1 MENRAQF
8 IMRRNA
14 DGGAYFVRFVGYS
27 YCDAAG
33 EYGAVYNDVR
43 RARSTMA
50 DLNFEADAD
59 LYQLCAVYSDNSVR
73 VLA

>member
-1 MENRAQF
+1 MEQKAQF
-8 IMRRNA
+8 IMRRNV

-33 EYGAVYNDVR
+33 EHGAVFDDVR

-50 DLNFEADAD
+50 DLNYEADAD
-59 LYQLCAVYSDNSVR
+59 LYQLCAVYSDESVR